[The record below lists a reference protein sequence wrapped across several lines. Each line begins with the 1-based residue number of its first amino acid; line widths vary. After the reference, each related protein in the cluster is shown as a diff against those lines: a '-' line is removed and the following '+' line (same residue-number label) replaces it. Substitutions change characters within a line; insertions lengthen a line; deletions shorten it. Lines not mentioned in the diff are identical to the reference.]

1 MQANLDQ
8 VIPLVQ
14 VAKQSR
20 FSLKGASIVSIVIG
34 FQTHQV
40 QQMLI
45 CSFAHLPK
53 PPQSVL

>member
-45 CSFAHLPK
+45 C
-53 PPQSVL
+53 